1 MTEHALRLVA
11 GTLGAVI
18 VAWPNVTSAA
28 AWLTSKKTVI
38 TPQDDAVAV
47 VGIARRL
54 QAAGNKSGVSL
65 CQQLLAVLLEA
76 EKR

>member
-11 GTLGAVI
+11 GTVGAVI
-18 VAWPNVTSAA
+18 VAWPNVASAA
-28 AWLTSKKTVI
+28 TWLTSKKTV

-76 EKR
+76 DKR

>member
-11 GTLGAVI
+11 GTVGAVI

-28 AWLTSKKTVI
+28 TWLTSKKTV

-76 EKR
+76 DKR